1 MKRLACITAVLLS
14 ALLLCSALQ
23 SCQSCRSVKKLL
35 TYSQD
40 IKNIAK
46 KNKQL
51 MHLPFL
57 GIPIAGNVSSYAD
70 TLWALGFEEYHRD
83 VDFRN
88 VDHVYL
94 SGNYQNQE
102 VYVEVIGTPR
112 SRLVRRVALS
122 FPDRTSW
129 AEVESEYFRVKDS
142 LTTLY
147 GPPDSEELFEPPFK
161 KGDGYEMKA
170 IEKEMCTYQSDYFI
184 YYGAATLGC
193 IILSIDPGDE
203 DNTAQVYLLYIDSH
217 NDEIYDIETGQKA
230 PDTLEYPTDSTDTT
244 NTTTPTKTADSTSQQ
259 P

>member
-1 MKRLACITAVLLS
+1 MKRLACITAVLFP

-40 IKNIAK
+40 IKNITE

-57 GIPIAGNVSSYAD
+57 GIPIAGNFISYAD
-70 TLWALGFEEYHRD
+70 TLKTLGFEEFQRD
-83 VDFRN
+83 GNFIF
-88 VDHVYL
+88 L
-94 SGNYQNQE
+94 SGTYQDKP
-102 VYVEVIGTPR
+102 VKITVGGTPR
-112 SRLVRRVALS
+112 SRLVRRVSLS

-147 GPPDSEELFEPPFK
+147 GPPDTVELFEPPFK
-161 KGDGYEMKA
+161 KGDGYEIKA
-170 IEKEMCTYQSDYFI
+170 IEKEMCKYQSDYFI
-184 YYGAATLGC
+184 YYGAAPLGC

-203 DNTAQVYLLYIDSH
+203 ANTAQVYLLYIDSH
-217 NDEIYDIETGQKA
+217 NDEIYDIETGQKD
-230 PDTLEYPTDSTDTT
+230 PDTLEYPTDSTDSTITT
-244 NTTTPTKTADSTSQQ
+244 NTSNSTKPTDSTSTTLTQ
-259 P
+259 